1 LSKIGIL
8 KGADMDE
15 CLFCK
20 IIQGNIPCARVYE
33 TEEVLAFLDIAPVNK
48 GHTLIIPKN
57 HYATLWEL
65 PQEIGSQLLQAM
77 QLVGKAIMSAT
88 SASGL
93 NIGMNNY
100 RAAGQ
105 LVDHAHWHLI
115 PRFQGDG
122 LELWPQGGYAS
133 QEEMDQLA
141 KDIKDKIV

>member
-1 LSKIGIL
+1 
-8 KGADMDE
+8 MDE

-77 QLVGKAIMSAT
+77 QLVGKAIMSAN